1 MLWDLIYF
9 LDWFITELEEV
20 EEELVQEELRK
31 ELEELGYVGY
41 MEFLDPDSIDLK
53 ALDLEFTAASSFLLL
68 DNLLH

>member
-9 LDWFITELEEV
+9 MDWMIAELQEL

-41 MEFLDPDSIDLK
+41 MEYLESPDWMD
-53 ALDLEFTAASSFLLL
+53 ALDVEFTMANHYLV
-68 DNLLH
+68 DNLMY

>member
-9 LDWFITELEEV
+9 ANWFISELQEL
-20 EEELVQEELRK
+20 EEELVQEELRR

-41 MEFLDPDSIDLK
+41 MEYLDSPDWMDS
-53 ALDLEFTAASSFLLL
+53 LDLEFTMSNHYLV